1 VQKKKRWFN
10 ALLKNYYVKWKRPL
24 AVGVIQTRK
33 AMLFSVPLIHHNAS
47 EAPLDWMAVWHYL
60 GETNLFNVLVLVGIV
75 VFFFKWKNINIGKG
89 LDAKIKETVIDL
101 ESAETLSANV
111 LERKEDVLKA
121 LSSVEKDRQKRLH
134 QAEERAEEY
143 SRKLVQETQAKI
155 RKLTERQHAQKRLES
170 NHLQRDMVQNFVSSL
185 DALTVERLKEGL
197 DQTTQVRLIHS
208 ALSDI
213 QALYTQGAKT
223 SAVSTSPK
231 EGIYL

>member
-1 VQKKKRWFN
+1 
-10 ALLKNYYVKWKRPL
+10 
-24 AVGVIQTRK
+24 
-33 AMLFSVPLIHHNAS
+33 MLFSIPLIHHNAS
-47 EAPLDWMAVWHYL
+47 EAPLDWLGIWHYL

-75 VFFFKWKNINIGKG
+75 VFFFKWKNINIGEG

-111 LERKEDVLKA
+111 LAKKEAVLKS

-170 NHLQRDMVQNFVSSL
+170 NHLQRDMLQNFVTSL
-185 DALTVERLKEGL
+185 DALSVERLKESL
-197 DQTTQVRLIHS
+197 DEATQGRLIYK
-208 ALSDI
+208 ALDDI
-213 QALYTQGAKT
+213 QAIYTQAHKAK
-223 SAVSTSPK
+223 SAPVATSPK